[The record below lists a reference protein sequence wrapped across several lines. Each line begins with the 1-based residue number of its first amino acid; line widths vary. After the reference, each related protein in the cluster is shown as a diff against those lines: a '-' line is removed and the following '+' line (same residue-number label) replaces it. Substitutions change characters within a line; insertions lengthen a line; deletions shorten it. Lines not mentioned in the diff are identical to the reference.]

1 MVILSKGFKQGNFEA
16 HNYLKPR
23 VTNIRGLRSNFV
35 ECESFPESNSPDILA
50 LCEANIDDS
59 IDCGNFSSF
68 NLTGF
73 C

>member
-1 MVILSKGFKQGNFEA
+1 MSPDSKEIKHGSSDQE
-16 HNYLKPR
+16 
-23 VTNIRGLRSNFV
+23 VTNIQGLRSNFV
-35 ECESFPESNSPDILA
+35 ECESFPESNYPDILA